1 MSFCLEE
8 NKICSN
14 IFLRL
19 TSLVG
24 TYIYIYIYIK
34 LKKKHYAS
42 FLNPSNEFRLIITK
56 LIGLMTLGVETFL
69 RA

>member
-24 TYIYIYIYIK
+24 TYIYIYIK
-34 LKKKHYAS
+34 LKKNTMH
-42 FLNPSNEFRLIITK
+42 PSLTQV
-56 LIGLMTLGVETFL
+56 MSLG
-69 RA
+69 

>member
-24 TYIYIYIYIK
+24 TYIYIK
-34 LKKKHYAS
+34 LKKNTMH
-42 FLNPSNEFRLIITK
+42 PSLTQV
-56 LIGLMTLGVETFL
+56 MSLG
-69 RA
+69 

>member
-24 TYIYIYIYIK
+24 TYIYIK

>member
-24 TYIYIYIYIK
+24 TYIYIYIYIYIK
-34 LKKKHYAS
+34 LKKNTMH
-42 FLNPSNEFRLIITK
+42 PSLTQV
-56 LIGLMTLGVETFL
+56 MSLG
-69 RA
+69 